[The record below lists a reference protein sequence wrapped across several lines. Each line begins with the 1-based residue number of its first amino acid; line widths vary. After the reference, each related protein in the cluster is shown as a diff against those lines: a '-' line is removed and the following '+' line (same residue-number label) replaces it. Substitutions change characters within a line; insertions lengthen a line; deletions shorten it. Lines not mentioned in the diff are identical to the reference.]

1 MSAALREALCAASQ
15 TLERLGLNCGTA
27 GNVSVR
33 VEGGFIITPSGVKPG
48 AQSAAAMVAMGLDG
62 TVIDP
67 RQQPSSEWRFHR
79 DIYAARADANAVV
92 HVHSPYATALACQRR
107 DIPGFH
113 YMIAKAG
120 GDSIRC
126 SAYATFGTQA
136 LSDVALLA
144 LIDRR
149 ACLLANHGMI
159 ALGADLE
166 RALDMTREVEELAK
180 QYLLASSS
188 GVPILLSAAEMRDAL
203 QRFKTYGA
211 RDGQEQ
217 TSPSGG

>member
-1 MSAALREALCAASQ
+1 
-15 TLERLGLNCGTA
+15 
-27 GNVSVR
+27 
-33 VEGGFIITPSGVKPG
+33 
-48 AQSAAAMVAMGLDG
+48 
-62 TVIDP
+62 
-67 RQQPSSEWRFHR
+67 
-79 DIYAARADANAVV
+79 
-92 HVHSPYATALACQRR
+92 
-107 DIPGFH
+107 
-113 YMIAKAG
+113 
-120 GDSIRC
+120 
-126 SAYATFGTQA
+126 
-136 LSDVALLA
+136 
-144 LIDRR
+144 
-149 ACLLANHGMI
+149 MI